1 MEANR
6 AGPFGQQ
13 RIPQPTK
20 ERHAEKKRN
29 KYKNQIELFSCVTFF
44 KVADIQ
50 ILFFF
55 LGFLFDYFTAYV
67 QQQQN

>member
-29 KYKNQIELFSCVTFF
+29 K
-44 KVADIQ
+44 IQ
-50 ILFFF
+50 KSNRIVFMRNIFQGCRYSDSFFF
-55 LGFLFDYFTAYV
+55 SGVFV
-67 QQQQN
+67 